1 MEFKGLQAK
10 KKKLKDANFNL
21 STLPFFILNNYRV
34 KEYL

>member
-1 MEFKGLQAK
+1 MEFKGLQA